1 MKQRLIIAIS
11 FIMTGIVINILF
23 KSNTIIHKFIAILGL
38 SMYYRGVFREYKKFK
53 NNSDFDLILYITG
66 LNPFCFMRTNYLN
79 RNTTL
84 KTANYA

>member
-23 KSNTIIHKFIAILGL
+23 KSNTIIHKFITILGL

-53 NNSDFDLILYITG
+53 NNSDF
-66 LNPFCFMRTNYLN
+66 
-79 RNTTL
+79 
-84 KTANYA
+84 